1 MHVRRKLQGA
11 PPPDVEAVRRHLK
24 HFAPPTQGLLLR
36 IRPARQKADVFKPRP
51 GSRATYESRV
61 KTHREALRQK
71 NETVRRA
78 YLEMAEG
85 AVLSLCFVALELP
98 LPAGLTWEDAI
109 KHRSL
114 YRRRVRD
121 RQGSAKATT
130 MFVAIREQDGQ
141 PAALA
146 VLCDKQFDDL
156 GELIDCGPLHQGRSN
171 SPARRQRRPRLL
183 REFGSLDATDSS
195 QEGALPAFPRPG
207 KTTTRLLG

>member
-1 MHVRRKLQGA
+1 M
-11 PPPDVEAVRRHLK
+11 EAVRRHLK
-24 HFAPPTQGLLLR
+24 NFAPPKQGLCLR
-36 IRPARQKADVFKPRP
+36 IRPGRRKADVFKPRP
-51 GSRATYESRV
+51 GSRATYERRV

-85 AVLSLCFVALELP
+85 AVLSLCYVALELP

-109 KHRSL
+109 RERSL

-130 MFVAIREQDGQ
+130 MFVAIRERDGQ

-146 VLCDKQFDDL
+146 VLCDKQFDEL
-156 GELIDCGPLHQGRSN
+156 GELIDCGPLQRGRSN
-171 SPARRQRRPRLL
+171 SPTGYQ
-183 REFGSLDATDSS
+183 
-195 QEGALPAFPRPG
+195 
-207 KTTTRLLG
+207 

>member
-1 MHVRRKLQGA
+1 MMRVRLS
-11 PPPDVEAVRRHLK
+11 
-24 HFAPPTQGLLLR
+24 
-36 IRPARQKADVFKPRP
+36 RQKADVFKPRP
-51 GSRATYESRV
+51 GSRKTYKQRV

-85 AVLSLCFVALELP
+85 AVQSLCYVALELP
-98 LPAGLTWEDAI
+98 LPDGLTWEDAI

-130 MFVAIREQDGQ
+130 MFVAIRERAGQ
-141 PAALA
+141 PSALA

-156 GELIDCGPLHQGRSN
+156 GELIDCGPLQRGRSN
-171 SPARRQRRPRLL
+171 SPARRP
-183 REFGSLDATDSS
+183 
-195 QEGALPAFPRPG
+195 
-207 KTTTRLLG
+207 